1 MSKSTRTPVSAKT
14 IRTAFQTGALDAA
27 KVVDAKGKPVTPLS
41 VLGRD
46 GDASR
51 VRGRVNPAF
60 VTAFLE
66 ANPGSTYAEKSQAES
81 PMVEVPLVSPK
92 TGRPVKPVTLP
103 RAEVRSLAGIEGRRG
118 RIAKSD
124 LAAAGVA
131 FQVKRTSK
139 SAAPVE

>member
-14 IRTAFQTGALDAA
+14 IRTAFQTGTLDAS
-27 KVVDAKGKPVTPLS
+27 KVVDGKGKPVTPLS

-60 VTAFLE
+60 VAAFLA
-66 ANPGSTYAEKSQAES
+66 ANPTATYAEKSQAES

-92 TGRPVKPVTLP
+92 TGRSVKPVVLP
-103 RAEVRSLAGIEGRRG
+103 RAEVRALAGIEGRRG
-118 RIAKSD
+118 RIGKSD
-124 LAAAGVA
+124 LLAAGAA
-131 FQVKRTSK
+131 FQAKRNSK
-139 SAAPVE
+139 SSAPTE